1 VPRRPHRFSASGAR
15 RTIRTRP
22 LLGQNEARSLRFQ
35 HADEYRS
42 RYAALLRH
50 GTENPG
56 DMPSTA
62 DFGSFDLSGVGKP
75 RMLQKTLVFY
85 AEDSLYSVPY
95 RVEVP
100 WPPDAGEPV
109 RFLLLPLQG

>member
-22 LLGQNEARSLRFQ
+22 LLGQNKARSLRFQ

-75 RMLQKTLVFY
+75 RMLQNTLVFLCGRF
-85 AEDSLYSVPY
+85 AVQRAVP
-95 RVEVP
+95 
-100 WPPDAGEPV
+100 G
-109 RFLLLPLQG
+109 